1 VVDLRSNVYGNDE
14 QVNDDRFNAPNAN
27 ARKKKKKKK
36 KGPCPKAKPM
46 HIGINTSSA
55 PSLMHAT

>member
-36 KGPCPKAKPM
+36 KRALPQ
-46 HIGINTSSA
+46 S
-55 PSLMHAT
+55 